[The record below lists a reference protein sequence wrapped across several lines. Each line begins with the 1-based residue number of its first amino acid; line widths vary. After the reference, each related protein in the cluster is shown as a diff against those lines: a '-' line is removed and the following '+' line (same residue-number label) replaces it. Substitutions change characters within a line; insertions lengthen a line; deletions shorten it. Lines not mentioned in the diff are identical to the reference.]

1 MFRSMSNLSNIKQ
14 KFKSLFN
21 DELLADE
28 GWSAYIDLLLRNLDT
43 SFLQF
48 CRLNG
53 FPHSIKL
60 SDYYTRSDKEG
71 VVTYT
76 SDMFDISLSN
86 NVVVLT
92 YPNKYEV
99 NSNGDRILKDPSEIE
114 YFDFGNVD
122 VKFNGLKIL
131 KAEVFQDGVW
141 VEIYTYNYENKKGFG
156 DTYFEISGETEFRL
170 TFYDEEDGVVYYP
183 ELELLYLPE
192 SIDPAS
198 IVSYKKENFLALDK
212 NNPPTSPQALF
223 GVLAKLLGRYK
234 FYVQFRTEA
243 GSGSRQKS
251 FNDYVTLY
259 DVVKHGGDDADSIP
273 AHFHAVTASNCPIDA
288 LRDRF
293 GVGLQTSAIYG
304 YDKKYLVAKDNTIL
318 DELIALLCDSTPN
331 PGDKAEIM
339 VSPSELNLPQH
350 VDVVKLTPP
359 TLMSEGATKNTEGS
373 GWKFNIS
380 MTTTDVNAKGS
391 YLGYTDKAG
400 QRVVVYGPGNPSNV
414 FSVLIEEA
422 RAGDTYVFWAY
433 SEAIQGTEYI
443 NSDEVTVSVTTDKV
457 LYPPVL
463 TLSGN
468 IGDKITI
475 TASWGEVENA
485 QKYQVFYRKQG
496 SESWTSLEVTTNLTV
511 TFEVPDVGTYEVYVE
526 AQADGFDS
534 VPSDV
539 ETVTL
544 SEVKLPSPSIRW
556 ELGGTFPQTKL
567 TIGAM
572 EHSVGFKYRIT
583 NGSVVTSWKDAVAGE
598 NLNVGEIVVGNNTID
613 VYAVGDTGYGDSYW
627 STETLVGVK
636 LETPQ
641 LEVTTDLLAMKSTAS
656 WPAVSGATS
665 YIVTVD
671 TQLSVEVTGLSHQFD
686 VNEGQHQ
693 VTVYAKGTNVFD
705 SDLATKSFN
714 VGSSEFSLSSAQMDF
729 LQRENSGIVGLTAA
743 GAYEGAWGVQDS
755 EDVATRSAKALKQEK
770 EVEVSVP
777 VTGKVLVSTNPPT
790 DFTIVRSEAHEPTFM
805 RCALA
810 AYNEKGELTYVC
822 SPESKRSKTEFGIVK
837 NYSMLSLVT
846 GQLKSV
852 DVYIE
857 ALKSSLQSEFGDRFE
872 KFEEAL
878 VDVLKHSVPAG
889 VGFTVNYLYP
899 SLESTLKI
907 SDNYFGTSSGIFI
920 EGGKEFTI
928 NFPQR
933 RKSQEIRVFTIP
945 PTMAWDAKD
954 ADES

>member
-1 MFRSMSNLSNIKQ
+1 MFHSMSNLSNIKQ
-14 KFKSLFN
+14 KFRSLFN
-21 DELLADE
+21 NELLADE
-28 GWSAYIDLLLRNLDT
+28 GWSAYIDLLLKNLDT

-71 VVTYT
+71 VVSYT
-76 SDMFDISLSN
+76 SNMFDISISN

-92 YPNKYEV
+92 YPNKYKI
-99 NSNGDRILKDPSEIE
+99 NANGDRILKDPSEIE

-122 VKFNGLKIL
+122 VRFDAQKIL
-131 KAEVFQDGVW
+131 KAEVLQDGAW
-141 VEIYTYNYENKKGFG
+141 VEIYTYNSEIKKGFG
-156 DTYFEISGETEFRL
+156 DSYFEISGETEFRL
-170 TFYDEEDGVVYYP
+170 TFNDEEDGVVYYP
-183 ELELLYLPE
+183 ELELFYIPE

-293 GVGLQTSAIYG
+293 GVGLQTSVIYG
-304 YDKKYLVAKDNTIL
+304 YDKKYLVAKDNAIP
-318 DELIALLCDSTPN
+318 DELIALLCDSTPD
-331 PGDKAEIM
+331 PGDNAEIM
-339 VSPSELNLPQH
+339 VSPSELNLSQR
-350 VDVVKLTPP
+350 VGAEKLT
-359 TLMSEGATKNTEGS
+359 A
-373 GWKFNIS
+373 
-380 MTTTDVNAKGS
+380 
-391 YLGYTDKAG
+391 
-400 QRVVVYGPGNPSNV
+400 
-414 FSVLIEEA
+414 
-422 RAGDTYVFWAY
+422 
-433 SEAIQGTEYI
+433 
-443 NSDEVTVSVTTDKV
+443 
-457 LYPPVL
+457 PVL

-468 IGDKITI
+468 IGDKVTI
-475 TASWGEVENA
+475 TASWDAVESA
-485 QKYQVFYRKQG
+485 QRYQVFYRKRG
-496 SESWTSLEVTTNLTV
+496 SERWSSLEATTNLTV

-544 SEVKLPSPSIRW
+544 GGVKLPSPSIRW

-583 NGSVVTSWKDAVAGE
+583 NGSVVTPWKDAVAGE
-598 NLNVGEIVVGNNTID
+598 NLNVGEIVAGNNTID

-656 WPAVSGATS
+656 WLTVSGATS

-671 TQLSVEVTGLSHQFD
+671 TQPSVEVTGLSHQFD

-693 VTVYAKGTNVFD
+693 VTVYAKGTNIFD

-714 VGSSEFSLSSAQMDF
+714 VGSFEFSLSSAQMDF
-729 LQRENSGIVGLTAA
+729 LQRENSGIVGLTAT

-755 EDVATRSAKALKQEK
+755 EDVSTRAAKAVKQEK
-770 EVEVSVP
+770 EVEISDP
-777 VTGKVLVSTNPPT
+777 VTGKVLVSTNPPA
-790 DFTIVRSEAHEPTFM
+790 DFTIDRSEANEPTFM

-837 NYSMLSLVT
+837 NYSMLSLVS

-857 ALKSSLQSEFGDRFE
+857 ALKSSLQSDFGDRFE

-878 VDVLKHSVPAG
+878 ADVLKHSVPAG
-889 VGFTVNYLYP
+889 VGFTVNYLYL

-933 RKSQEIRVFTIP
+933 SKSQEIRVFTIP
-945 PTMAWDAKD
+945 PTMVWDAKD
-954 ADES
+954 VDES